1 MIMPWYSYS
10 TCSQCSLVDH
20 ESPYVL
26 LAIKKNVK
34 GKKKINTE
42 EKSLHH
48 VDKVTKFLDLNS
60 LWSCKHGRKK
70 WQKLHLW
77 LSCAWLHSRTK
88 QKPFLPS
95 FHNANGCLCQE
106 RLLRFRT
113 FATMATWPHTSH
125 LHSVYLL
132 LKEFEQNKTA
142 AHKSKLISI
151 TTPSWTW
158 QYFFPFLLSLFWG
171 RVSLFSWHR
180 DRPFL
185 VSMNHDVL
193 KNCSVN
199 CDWSAL
205 CETWTAKI
213 FNCLH
218 AHWRS
223 IKENKLL
230 IWPNDLNYHLVAW
243 FNFTFE
249 SFDVTSHFSALRP
262 TYSWLPLG
270 IYSRAAFFMMFVRL

>member
-1 MIMPWYSYS
+1 MLKEKRKLIQGKRCYIMLTREKNFWISKNCGPANMA
-10 TCSQCSLVDH
+10 
-20 ESPYVL
+20 EK
-26 LAIKKNVK
+26 IKN
-34 GKKKINTE
+34 KKKWHVWLFLCIT
-42 EKSLHH
+42 SLRNKT
-48 VDKVTKFLDLNS
+48 VALS
-60 LWSCKHGRKK
+60 SIIWQCK
-70 WQKLHLW
+70 W
-77 LSCAWLHSRTK
+77 LSD
-88 QKPFLPS
+88 
-95 FHNANGCLCQE
+95 LCQE
-106 RLLRFRT
+106 RLLRLRT
-113 FATMATWPHTSH
+113 FATMVTWPHTSQ

-199 CDWSAL
+199 RDWSAL

-270 IYSRAAFFMMFVRL
+270 IYSCAAFIMTFVRL